1 MRVLF
6 LIVIYLVQSVSLGQ
20 GFIPE
25 NRAEYKATP
34 VIPVETSVLEDKPA
48 TTDPANAVGL
58 VARTDNSTG
67 SCVVIEKTT
76 KLKDGWLGLA
86 VTANHVMEHQSS
98 VKVTYF
104 TGRRAMGCAVVA
116 ANNEVDLAII
126 RVWVP
131 DEVTPVSI
139 ETENPDGDVLLIG
152 YPESKP
158 GFLSGKFLR
167 RDKGNLYAHVLN
179 RPGFSGGG
187 VFHKG
192 KLVGCISG
200 GWYWTKDD
208 NGKQATWPAKAA
220 DGESIASLLEKARSR
235 K

>member
-6 LIVIYLVQSVSLGQ
+6 LIVVSFVQSVSLGQ
-20 GFIPE
+20 GFVPE
-25 NRAEYKATP
+25 NRAEYKAISVT
-34 VIPVETSVLEDKPA
+34 PVETSVLEDKPA
-48 TTDPANAVGL
+48 TADPANAVGL
-58 VARTDNSTG
+58 VTRTDNSTG

-131 DEVTPVSI
+131 DEVTPVRV
-139 ETENPDGDVLLIG
+139 ETADPDGDVLLIG
-152 YPESKP
+152 YPESKL
-158 GFLSGKFLR
+158 GFLRGAFLR
-167 RDKGNLYAHVLN
+167 RDKGNIYAHVLN

-187 VFHKG
+187 VFHGG

-208 NGKQATWPAKAA
+208 NGKQATWPASAA
-220 DGESIASLLEKARSR
+220 DGESIASLLEKA
-235 K
+235 KGGK